1 MLHFFGGLAIVALGV
16 VIILK
21 REWILNNFGRL
32 DFFEE
37 KLSVYGGSRMAYS
50 LIGLIAIFIGFCIA
64 FGLIND
70 FLSWVLSPLLRY
82 QQS

>member
-1 MLHFFGGLAIVALGV
+1 MLHFLGGLAIVVLGA

-21 REWILNNFGRL
+21 REWILNNFGRI

-37 KLSVYGGSRMAYS
+37 KLSAYGGTRMAYS

-64 FGLIND
+64 FGLINN
-70 FLSWVLSPLLRY
+70 FLGWMLGPLLRY